1 MRISDWSSDV
11 CSSDLRLSPD
21 DLATLRNHIDTVN
34 REKGVLVLRFMGEGK
49 YFCSGYDISSLA
61 AEDAPSSTFFGETI
75 DIIENARPVTIA
87 AIHGGAYG
95 GGTDLSLACD
105 FRSEEHTSELKSLM
119 SISYAV
125 FCLKKTKH

>member
-21 DLATLRNHIDTVN
+21 DLATLRNHIDTVH

-61 AEDAPSSTFFGETI
+61 AENAPSSKFFGETI
-75 DIIENARPVTIA
+75 DILENPRPVTIT

-95 GGTDLSLACD
+95 GGTDLSLDCD
-105 FRSEEHTSELKSLM
+105 FPIGTHDPHVLM
-119 SISYAV
+119 PP
-125 FCLKKTKH
+125 T